1 MSQLVRSNF
10 QNHPFHLVSPSPWPF
25 YTSLSLFSLT
35 LSGALSMH
43 SFSNSYNVLFLALLM
58 VVFSMSFWF
67 RDIISE
73 GKIKLIEYG
82 LNFFSHTHTRPQ
94 GAFRWPQGAFRWPQ
108 GGGGQE
114 GSAYLK
120 IAKAVPIEDV
130 KEALNIYTSKEEFFN
145 KYNIYK
151 DKNNLGYYLAGLLEG
166 DGSISIPSL
175 GNTTMNRILN
185 PRIVFTTHIDNL
197 GLYAFI
203 QSELGNIG
211 RFQTTGNVLRYIIGD
226 KNGILVFIHLIHGK
240 LRTPKNKRFNDL
252 IQNFNVKYSLNI
264 SESHLDFSAFDN
276 NSWLTGFAES
286 DGHFGIKYL
295 ESKPK
300 SEDMKRSRS
309 ENISLKF
316 RLDQRAYDKPTSSS
330 MLPFM
335 EKLASFLNCNVKM
348 YNSNKTRT
356 EILSLSVSAINNLK
370 PLIDYFYKY
379 PLIGEKYDKYSKWS
393 RVYYMIISK
402 EHLTKEGRLKIRSL
416 IENS

>member
-82 LNFFSHTHTRPQ
+82 LNFFSRLHPR
-94 GAFRWPQGAFRWPQ
+94 
-108 GGGGQE
+108 
-114 GSAYLK
+114 SAYLK

-130 KEALNIYTSKEEFFN
+130 KETLNIYTSKEEFFN
-145 KYNIYK
+145 KYNVYK

>member
-82 LNFFSHTHTRPQ
+82 LNFFSHTL
-94 GAFRWPQGAFRWPQ
+94 
-108 GGGGQE
+108 E

-130 KEALNIYTSKEEFFN
+130 KETLNIYTSKEEFFN
-145 KYNIYK
+145 KYNVYK

-240 LRTPKNKRFNDL
+240 LRSPKNKRFNDL

>member
-82 LNFFSHTHTRPQ
+82 LNFFSRLFFFEKKKLASYP
-94 GAFRWPQGAFRWPQ
+94 R
-108 GGGGQE
+108 
-114 GSAYLK
+114 SAYLK

-130 KEALNIYTSKEEFFN
+130 KETLNIYTSKEEFFN
-145 KYNIYK
+145 KYNVYK

>member
-82 LNFFSHTHTRPQ
+82 LNFFSRLHPR
-94 GAFRWPQGAFRWPQ
+94 
-108 GGGGQE
+108 
-114 GSAYLK
+114 SAYLK

-145 KYNIYK
+145 KYNVYK